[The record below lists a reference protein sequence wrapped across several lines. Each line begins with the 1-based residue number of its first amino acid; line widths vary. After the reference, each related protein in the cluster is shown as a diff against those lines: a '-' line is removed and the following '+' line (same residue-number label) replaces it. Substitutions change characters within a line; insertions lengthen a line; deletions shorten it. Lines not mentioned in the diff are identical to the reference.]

1 MLSEIPSF
9 ASWVS
14 CPSKS
19 GESEG
24 ICDDLQ
30 RFPEFFAASRR
41 EVTSGWP
48 ARTKPL
54 ARRTLRVLCS
64 SRHAAR

>member
-30 RFPEFFAASRR
+30 RFPEFSIFAASRR
-41 EVTSGWP
+41 EITSGWLVGNGP
-48 ARTKPL
+48 TAEG
-54 ARRTLRVLCS
+54 
-64 SRHAAR
+64 